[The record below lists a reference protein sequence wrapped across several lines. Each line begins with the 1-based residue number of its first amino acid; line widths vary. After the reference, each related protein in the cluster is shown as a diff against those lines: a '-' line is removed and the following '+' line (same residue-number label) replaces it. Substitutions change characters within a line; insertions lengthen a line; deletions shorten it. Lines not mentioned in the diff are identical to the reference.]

1 MDRIDIH
8 VEVDGVSYED
18 LRDKKASGET
28 SAAVRAR
35 VNKARQIQRNRFADS
50 KTKCNA
56 KMDSKQVAK
65 YCVLDEDSSKLLKEA
80 FEAFNLTA
88 RSYNRI
94 LKVART
100 IADLDGA
107 ENIGVSHI
115 AEALSYRT
123 LDKKYWV

>member
-8 VEVDGVSYED
+8 VEVDGVSYDD
-18 LRDKKASGET
+18 LRTKEISGET
-28 SAAVRAR
+28 SATVRAR
-35 VNKARQIQRNRFADS
+35 VNKARQIQHDRFS
-50 KTKCNA
+50 NTKTKCNA

-65 YCVLDEDSSKLLKEA
+65 YCVLDEGGSKLLKEA
-80 FEAFNLTA
+80 FETFNLTA

-107 ENIGVSHI
+107 ESIGVSHI